1 VGINRIVLQTLTFT
15 WTYRLTTIGYF
26 LLSSDVV
33 NFCGHAFVADNKVYT
48 AYHVVSTLEKIY
60 LKTNKHTSLFPVE
73 LGERIG
79 ADIVELTRPGI
90 AAMLGLRSLKFSFV
104 NDGTPVQVYSYVQ
117 AQDKYLMQ
125 SCTTQY
131 DAELPMLIY
140 TFSNT
145 SSGDSGLPVLQS
157 GKVVAV
163 HLGGNT
169 SKAQNVHEIP
179 VDIVRKDIMA
189 VAQRKTY
196 VVHAVDLGIIK
207 ESVVTGHHTDRARD
221 ILEYQQMRSRGE
233 DVDDQGFRNKRTSTK
248 DDYPSETEYGKAN
261 AIVRPGVATVYKRGV
276 SWADVQESGVV
287 PVPIAKNLRSAG
299 AEAHKQVSTPTA
311 TSSAPKRIVLRE
323 SSDTPCVEAEQS
335 PVSQPEST
343 KPSNVSSTPQAS
355 PTCAIASTPPTMDAS
370 PSSEPCMTHLAALMS
385 STTDLRTISA
395 VRLLLAA
402 KEQELKKHLP
412 QKQSKPTKQQ

>member
-1 VGINRIVLQTLTFT
+1 
-15 WTYRLTTIGYF
+15 
-26 LLSSDVV
+26 
-33 NFCGHAFVADNKVYT
+33 
-48 AYHVVSTLEKIY
+48 
-60 LKTNKHTSLFPVE
+60 LKTGKKAGPNNRNLTQQETPVE
-73 LGERIG
+73 CSE
-79 ADIVELTRPGI
+79 
-90 AAMLGLRSLKFSFV
+90 M
-104 NDGTPVQVYSYVQ
+104 GTV
-117 AQDKYLMQ
+117 
-125 SCTTQY
+125 TQY

-248 DDYPSETEYGKAN
+248 DEYPRQTEYGNAN
-261 AIVRPGVATVYKRGV
+261 TINHPDFGLMYKPGS
-276 SWADVQESGVV
+276 SWADVEESSKPSATVV
-287 PVPIAKNLRSAG
+287 PVPVAKNLRSARE
-299 AEAHKQVSTPTA
+299 EAHKQVSTPTA
-311 TSSAPKRIVLRE
+311 TSSAPKKIVLRE
-323 SSDTPCVEAEQS
+323 SSDTPCVEAKQS

-343 KPSNVSSTPQAS
+343 KPSNVSLTPQAS
-355 PTCAIASTPPTMDAS
+355 PTCETASTQPTMDAS
-370 PSSEPCMTHLAALMS
+370 PSSEPYMTHLAALMS
-385 STTDLRTISA
+385 STTDSRTISA